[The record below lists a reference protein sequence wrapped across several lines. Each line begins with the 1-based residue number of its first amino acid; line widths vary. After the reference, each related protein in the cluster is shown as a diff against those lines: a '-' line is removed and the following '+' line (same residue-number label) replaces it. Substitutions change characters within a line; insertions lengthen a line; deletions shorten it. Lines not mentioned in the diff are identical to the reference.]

1 MASTGRER
9 YLSRH
14 WRYHWCETVAWQD
27 VEDDDDAGCEVPYL
41 SRHWRCHWRG
51 SVASC
56 SRRPAPAVAAAVEGT
71 IRFAAAVIERL
82 VALQVRT
89 VITRPNMYNIFGR
102 CKTAPCAVPL
112 STQLL

>member
-1 MASTGRER
+1 MER
-9 YLSRH
+9 SLSA
-14 WRYHWCETVAWQD
+14 AWQD
-27 VEDDDDAGCEVPYL
+27 VEDDDDDECGGGGGGSEGGGVPYL

-82 VALQVRT
+82 VTLQVRT
-89 VITRPNMYNIFGR
+89 VTTNNDF
-102 CKTAPCAVPL
+102 L
-112 STQLL
+112 